1 MNARLHPRLEH
12 SDRAVGLLELPCH
25 LDFERC
31 NFMVPSNRGRDASKH
46 ITRQEPHCESVRVLD
61 DAGIF
66 NAQTKL

>member
-12 SDRAVGLLELPCH
+12 SDRAVGRLQLPCH

-31 NFMVPSNRGRDASKH
+31 TFMVPSNRGRNASKH
-46 ITRQEPHCESVRVLD
+46 ITRQKPHCEPVRVLD

-66 NAQTKL
+66 HAQTKP